1 MTARPPF
8 TALTIT
14 AFRGSTGTLRID
26 FDKKKKLALIY
37 GENGTGKT
45 TICDAFEFLARG
57 EIGSLKDRGIGSG
70 LAKYWPSAGRSPGDV
85 SVTLMTEAGACAGT
99 MTASKVVVAPFEDRP
114 RVEIL
119 RRGMLLKLIEATP
132 GGRYEEIKR
141 FIDISEYEGSE
152 EALKAQLAGLRR
164 EKDAALREEA
174 QCLVQ
179 LDDFYEHDGKQAGVS
194 AVTWAE
200 RRLAEMMTDAAADIK
215 AVEQLRVAHLSLAGF
230 PDLFDE
236 AIEADTRADRAAAD
250 ADAVELALAG
260 DGAGSELVALLQAGQ
275 YLVCDHAELT
285 ECPLCESRENIAG
298 LSDAISRRLDRL
310 EALRLASD
318 DRRKT
323 QMTAQDTRGRLAD
336 LRVTYA
342 SALATFNERLAARDW
357 PPEVVPPPEPAPVDA
372 GRLRDWLAAA
382 DAASQSWSSAET
394 TWRNRATT
402 RAVLQKAFDRYTLAA
417 ERREEAA
424 ALEPR
429 LDEALTILVTER
441 QAFVDGIITD
451 IAKTV
456 GALYEQVHPGE
467 GLNKIAMPLDPKQRA
482 SLLLRAEFAGQ
493 DAPPAAY
500 FSQSHLDTLG
510 LCVFLALALRDGPED
525 TVLILD
531 DVLGS
536 IDEPHVD
543 RVVEMIYAV
552 SQRFR
557 HAIVTTHYKPWRE
570 KYRWGFVKPGQSCQF
585 VELTGWAISD
595 GMRLSS
601 TRPETERL
609 KELLSQSPV
618 DTQAVCGK
626 AGVIL
631 EALLDHLT
639 LKYGCA
645 VPRKAGDAYT
655 LGDLLPNVG
664 TKLRKALRVEICDN
678 GAVTSEVAVGPML
691 DELTRIAQARN
702 AFGAHF
708 KAITFELMDAD
719 AIGFASQV
727 VALADALVCPLHG
740 WPGNNGSGSYWRN
753 SGDTRRL
760 HPLQKPN

>member
-1 MTARPPF
+1 MTARPQL
-8 TALTIT
+8 TALVIT

-85 SVTLMTEAGACAGT
+85 SVTLTTEAGACAGT
-99 MTASKVVVAPFEDRP
+99 IAASKVVVAPIRDRP

-141 FIDISEYEGSE
+141 FIDISAYEQSE
-152 EALKAQLAGLRR
+152 DALKSQLLALRR
-164 EKDAALREEA
+164 EKDALAAEET
-174 QCLVQ
+174 QYLVQ
-179 LDDFYEHDGKQAGVS
+179 LNDFYEHDGKQAGVN

-200 RRLAEMMTDAAADIK
+200 GRLAEATTDATADIK
-215 AVEQLRVAHLSLAGF
+215 AVEQLRLAYLTLTSF
-230 PDLFDE
+230 PDLF
-236 AIEADTRADRAAAD
+236 ATAGTADDRAEK
-250 ADAVELALAG
+250 AVANAESAEQALAG
-260 DGAGSELVALLQAGQ
+260 DGSGPELVALLQAGQ
-275 YLVCDHAELT
+275 QLLADHAIVA
-285 ECPLCESRENIAG
+285 ECPLCESRERIAG
-298 LSDAISRRLDRL
+298 LRDAIERRLARL
-310 EALRLASD
+310 ETMRQASD
-318 DRRKT
+318 DRRRA
-323 QMTAQDTRGRLAD
+323 QTAVQGTRARLAD
-336 LRVTYA
+336 LRAAYA
-342 SALATFNERLAARDW
+342 SAVATFNERLAGREW
-357 PPEVVPPPEPAPVDA
+357 PVEVVRPGEPAPTDIS
-372 GRLRDWLAAA
+372 RLQNWLATA
-382 DAASQSWSSAET
+382 DVASQSWSSAET
-394 TWRNRATT
+394 TWRNRANS
-402 RAVLQKAFDRYTLAA
+402 RIMLRKAFDRYTAAA
-417 ERREEAA
+417 EKREEWA

-429 LDEALTILVTER
+429 LDAASKILVAER
-441 QAFVDGIITD
+441 QMFVDGIITD

-456 GALYEQVHPGE
+456 GDLYERIHPGE

-510 LCVFLALALRDGPED
+510 LCVFLALALRERADD
-525 TVLILD
+525 TILILD

-557 HAIVTTHYKPWRE
+557 HAIVTTHYRPWRE
-570 KYRWGFVKPGQSCQF
+570 KYRWGFVKPGQECQF
-585 VELTGWAISD
+585 VELTGWAIKD

-609 KELLSQSPV
+609 KDLLTHSPV

-631 EALLDHLT
+631 EAALDHLT

-645 VPRKAGDAYT
+645 VPRKIGEAYT
-655 LGDLLPNVG
+655 VSDLLPNING
-664 TKLRKALRVEICDN
+664 KLRKALRAEICED
-678 GAVTSEVAVGPML
+678 GVVVASTELGPIL

-702 AFGAHF
+702 VFGAHF
-708 KAITFELMDAD
+708 KEITFELMDAD
-719 AIGFASQV
+719 AIGFAQQV
-727 VALADALVCPLHG
+727 VALADALVCPTYG
-740 WPGNNGSGSYWRN
+740 WPGSNKSGSYWRN

-760 HPLQKPN
+760 HPLQKPS